1 MLSTEEVKANLNKAK
16 KALFKYYKDNGLD
29 PSIDFSKDPIH
40 GEMVTNLILRLNRE
54 RDKLL
59 RILPIWKMKNILTNI
74 RKRNMAKKIK
84 EEKKAK
90 AAEESSKKVK
100 KTAKKAEVKE
110 VEKKPAKK
118 GNTSL
123 KYPLI
128 ALKYD
133 YPLIDGRE
141 MTSAEKKK
149 YRMEQRKL
157 KKGDAPKKEKKAKDT
172 PESSEKSKKKEK
184 VNKEVKSSSK
194 DKKKKKK
201 VHKDED

>member
-16 KALFKYYKDNGLD
+16 RALFKYYKDNGLD

-110 VEKKPAKK
+110 VEKKPKK
-118 GNTSL
+118 G
-123 KYPLI
+123 KAPF
-128 ALKYD
+128 KYD

-157 KKGDAPKKEKKAKDT
+157 QKGDAPKKEKEKKAKDA
-172 PESSEKSKKKEK
+172 PASEGKSKKK
-184 VNKEVKSSSK
+184 VTKEAKASSK

>member
-16 KALFKYYKDNGLD
+16 RALFKYYKDNGLD

-84 EEKKAK
+84 AEKKAK

-100 KTAKKAEVKE
+100 KTAKKAKVKE
-110 VEKKPAKK
+110 VDKKPKK
-118 GNTSL
+118 G
-123 KYPLI
+123 KAP
-128 ALKYD
+128 LKYD

-157 KKGDAPKKEKKAKDT
+157 QKGDAPKNEKKEKKAKAAT
-172 PESSEKSKKKEK
+172 APEAKPKKK
-184 VNKEVKSSSK
+184 VNKEEKPSK
-194 DKKKKKK
+194 DKKKKK
-201 VHKDED
+201 VHKEED

>member
-110 VEKKPAKK
+110 VEKEKKPKK
-118 GNTSL
+118 GNTS
-123 KYPLI
+123 
-128 ALKYD
+128 LKYD

-157 KKGDAPKKEKKAKDT
+157 QKSDAPKKEKKAKDA
-172 PESSEKSKKKEK
+172 PASEGKSKKK
-184 VNKEVKSSSK
+184 VIKEAKASSK

>member
-59 RILPIWKMKNILTNI
+59 RILPIWKMKNILTTI

-110 VEKKPAKK
+110 VEKKPKKK
-118 GNTSL
+118 GNTS
-123 KYPLI
+123 
-128 ALKYD
+128 LKYD

-157 KKGDAPKKEKKAKDT
+157 QKGDAPKKEKKAKDA
-172 PESSEKSKKKEK
+172 PASEGKSKKKIT
-184 VNKEVKSSSK
+184 KEVKASSK

>member
-59 RILPIWKMKNILTNI
+59 RILPIWKMKNILTTI

-110 VEKKPAKK
+110 VEKKPKKK
-118 GNTSL
+118 GNTS
-123 KYPLI
+123 
-128 ALKYD
+128 LKYD

-157 KKGDAPKKEKKAKDT
+157 QKGDAPKKEKEKKAKDA
-172 PESSEKSKKKEK
+172 PASEGKSKKK
-184 VNKEVKSSSK
+184 VTKEVKASSK

>member
-110 VEKKPAKK
+110 VDKKPKK
-118 GNTSL
+118 G
-123 KYPLI
+123 KAP
-128 ALKYD
+128 LKYD

-157 KKGDAPKKEKKAKDT
+157 QKGDAPKKEKKEKKAKDAPA
-172 PESSEKSKKKEK
+172 PEAKPKKK
-184 VNKEVKSSSK
+184 VNKEEKPSK

-201 VHKDED
+201 VHKEED

>member
-16 KALFKYYKDNGLD
+16 RALFKYYKDNGLD

-110 VEKKPAKK
+110 VDKKPKK
-118 GNTSL
+118 G
-123 KYPLI
+123 KAPF
-128 ALKYD
+128 KYD

-157 KKGDAPKKEKKAKDT
+157 QKGDAPKNEKKEKKAKAA
-172 PESSEKSKKKEK
+172 PASEDKPKKK
-184 VNKEVKSSSK
+184 VNKEAKSSK

-201 VHKDED
+201 AHKEED

>member
-74 RKRNMAKKIK
+74 RKKNMAKKIK

-110 VEKKPAKK
+110 VDKKPKK
-118 GNTSL
+118 G
-123 KYPLI
+123 KAP
-128 ALKYD
+128 LKYD

-157 KKGDAPKKEKKAKDT
+157 QKGDAPKKEKKEKKAKAAPAPA
-172 PESSEKSKKKEK
+172 PEAKPKKK
-184 VNKEVKSSSK
+184 VNKEEKPSK

-201 VHKDED
+201 VHKEED

>member
-110 VEKKPAKK
+110 VEKKPTKK
-118 GNTSL
+118 GKTS
-123 KYPLI
+123 
-128 ALKYD
+128 LKYD

-157 KKGDAPKKEKKAKDT
+157 KKGDAPKKEKKANDT

>member
-59 RILPIWKMKNILTNI
+59 RILPIWKMKNILTTI

-90 AAEESSKKVK
+90 AADESSKKVK

-110 VEKKPAKK
+110 VEKKPKKK
-118 GNTSL
+118 GNTS
-123 KYPLI
+123 
-128 ALKYD
+128 LKYD

-157 KKGDAPKKEKKAKDT
+157 QKGDAPKKEKEKKAKDA
-172 PESSEKSKKKEK
+172 PASEGKSKKKIT
-184 VNKEVKSSSK
+184 KEAKASSK

>member
-59 RILPIWKMKNILTNI
+59 RILPIWKMKNILTTI

-110 VEKKPAKK
+110 VEKKPKKK
-118 GNTSL
+118 GNTS
-123 KYPLI
+123 
-128 ALKYD
+128 LKYD

-157 KKGDAPKKEKKAKDT
+157 QKGDAPKKEKKAKDA
-172 PESSEKSKKKEK
+172 PASEGKSKKKIT
-184 VNKEVKSSSK
+184 KEAKASSK

>member
-29 PSIDFSKDPIH
+29 PSMDFSKDPIH

-110 VEKKPAKK
+110 VEKEKKPKK
-118 GNTSL
+118 GNTS
-123 KYPLI
+123 
-128 ALKYD
+128 LKYD

-157 KKGDAPKKEKKAKDT
+157 QKGDAPKKEKKAKDA
-172 PESSEKSKKKEK
+172 PASEGKSKKK
-184 VNKEVKSSSK
+184 VTKEAKASSK

>member
-110 VEKKPAKK
+110 VEKEKKPKK
-118 GNTSL
+118 GNTS
-123 KYPLI
+123 
-128 ALKYD
+128 LKYD

-157 KKGDAPKKEKKAKDT
+157 QKGDAPKKEKKAKDA
-172 PESSEKSKKKEK
+172 PASEGKSKKK
-184 VNKEVKSSSK
+184 VTKEAKASSK

>member
-16 KALFKYYKDNGLD
+16 RALFKYYKDNGLD

-100 KTAKKAEVKE
+100 KSAKKAEVKE
-110 VEKKPAKK
+110 VDKKPKK
-118 GNTSL
+118 G
-123 KYPLI
+123 KAPF
-128 ALKYD
+128 KYD

-157 KKGDAPKKEKKAKDT
+157 QKGDAPKKEKKAKAA
-172 PESSEKSKKKEK
+172 PASEDKPKKK
-184 VNKEVKSSSK
+184 VTKEVKSSSK

-201 VHKDED
+201 VHKEED

>member
-74 RKRNMAKKIK
+74 RKKNMAKKIK

-110 VEKKPAKK
+110 VDKKPKK
-118 GNTSL
+118 G
-123 KYPLI
+123 KAP
-128 ALKYD
+128 LKYD

-157 KKGDAPKKEKKAKDT
+157 QKGDAPKNAKKEKKAKDT
-172 PESSEKSKKKEK
+172 TTSSEKSKKKEK
-184 VNKEVKSSSK
+184 VNNEVKSSSK

>member
-16 KALFKYYKDNGLD
+16 RALFKYYKDNGLD

-110 VEKKPAKK
+110 VDKKPKK
-118 GNTSL
+118 G
-123 KYPLI
+123 KAPF
-128 ALKYD
+128 KYD

-157 KKGDAPKKEKKAKDT
+157 QKGDAPKNEKKEKKAKAAHA
-172 PESSEKSKKKEK
+172 PEAKPKKK
-184 VNKEVKSSSK
+184 VNKEEKPSK

-201 VHKDED
+201 VHKEED

>member
-110 VEKKPAKK
+110 VEKEKKPKK
-118 GNTSL
+118 GNTS
-123 KYPLI
+123 
-128 ALKYD
+128 LKYD

-149 YRMEQRKL
+149 YRVEQRKL
-157 KKGDAPKKEKKAKDT
+157 QKGDAPKKEKKAKDA
-172 PESSEKSKKKEK
+172 PASEGKSKKK
-184 VNKEVKSSSK
+184 VIKEAKASSK

>member
-16 KALFKYYKDNGLD
+16 RALFKYYKDKGLD

-74 RKRNMAKKIK
+74 RKKNMAKKIK

-90 AAEESSKKVK
+90 AAEGSSKKVK

-110 VEKKPAKK
+110 VDKKPKK
-118 GNTSL
+118 GKAPS
-123 KYPLI
+123 
-128 ALKYD
+128 KYD

-157 KKGDAPKKEKKAKDT
+157 QKGDAPKKEKKAKAAPA
-172 PESSEKSKKKEK
+172 PEAKPKKKVHKEEK
-184 VNKEVKSSSK
+184 SSK

-201 VHKDED
+201 VHKEED

>member
-123 KYPLI
+123 KY
-128 ALKYD
+128 D

-172 PESSEKSKKKEK
+172 PSSSEKSKKKEK

-201 VHKDED
+201 VNKDED

>member
-59 RILPIWKMKNILTNI
+59 RILPIWKMKNILTTI

-110 VEKKPAKK
+110 VEKKPKKK
-118 GNTSL
+118 GNTS
-123 KYPLI
+123 
-128 ALKYD
+128 LKYD

-157 KKGDAPKKEKKAKDT
+157 QKGDAPKKEKEKKAKDA
-172 PESSEKSKKKEK
+172 PASEGKSKKKIT
-184 VNKEVKSSSK
+184 KEVKASSK

>member
-40 GEMVTNLILRLNRE
+40 GEMVTNLIIRLNRE

-74 RKRNMAKKIK
+74 RKKNMAKKIK

-90 AAEESSKKVK
+90 AAPAPE
-100 KTAKKAEVKE
+100 AK
-110 VEKKPAKK
+110 
-118 GNTSL
+118 
-123 KYPLI
+123 
-128 ALKYD
+128 
-133 YPLIDGRE
+133 
-141 MTSAEKKK
+141 
-149 YRMEQRKL
+149 
-157 KKGDAPKKEKKAKDT
+157 PKK
-172 PESSEKSKKKEK
+172 K
-184 VNKEVKSSSK
+184 VNKEEKPSK

-201 VHKDED
+201 VHKEED

>member
-59 RILPIWKMKNILTNI
+59 RILPIWKMKNILTTI

-110 VEKKPAKK
+110 VEKKPKKK
-118 GNTSL
+118 GNTS
-123 KYPLI
+123 
-128 ALKYD
+128 LKYD

-157 KKGDAPKKEKKAKDT
+157 QKGDAPKKEKEKKAKDA
-172 PESSEKSKKKEK
+172 PASEGKSKKK
-184 VNKEVKSSSK
+184 VTKEAKASSK

>member
-59 RILPIWKMKNILTNI
+59 RILPIWKMKNILTTI

-110 VEKKPAKK
+110 VEKKPKK
-118 GNTSL
+118 G
-123 KYPLI
+123 KAPF
-128 ALKYD
+128 KYD

-157 KKGDAPKKEKKAKDT
+157 QKGDAPKKEKEKKAKDA
-172 PESSEKSKKKEK
+172 PASEGKSKKKIT
-184 VNKEVKSSSK
+184 KEVKASSK

>member
-16 KALFKYYKDNGLD
+16 RALFKYYKDNGLD

-40 GEMVTNLILRLNRE
+40 GETVTNLILRLNRE

-110 VEKKPAKK
+110 VDKKPKK
-118 GNTSL
+118 G
-123 KYPLI
+123 KAPF
-128 ALKYD
+128 KYD

-157 KKGDAPKKEKKAKDT
+157 QKGDAPKNEKKEKKAKAA
-172 PESSEKSKKKEK
+172 PASEDKPKKK
-184 VNKEVKSSSK
+184 VNKEAKSSK

-201 VHKDED
+201 AHNEED

>member
-16 KALFKYYKDNGLD
+16 RALFKYYKDNGLD

-40 GEMVTNLILRLNRE
+40 GETVTNLILRLNRE

-110 VEKKPAKK
+110 VDKKPKK
-118 GNTSL
+118 G
-123 KYPLI
+123 KAPF
-128 ALKYD
+128 KYD

-157 KKGDAPKKEKKAKDT
+157 QKGDASKNEKKEKKAKAA
-172 PESSEKSKKKEK
+172 PASEDKPKK
-184 VNKEVKSSSK
+184 NVKGKISALG
-194 DKKKKKK
+194 KKKKKK
-201 VHKDED
+201 AHKDED

>member
-16 KALFKYYKDNGLD
+16 RALFKYYKDNGLD

-40 GEMVTNLILRLNRE
+40 GETVTNLILRLNRE

-110 VEKKPAKK
+110 VDKKPKK
-118 GNTSL
+118 G
-123 KYPLI
+123 KAPF
-128 ALKYD
+128 KYD

-157 KKGDAPKKEKKAKDT
+157 QKGDAPKNEKKEKKAKAA
-172 PESSEKSKKKEK
+172 PASEDKPKKK
-184 VNKEVKSSSK
+184 VNKEAKSSK

-201 VHKDED
+201 AHKEED

>member
-16 KALFKYYKDNGLD
+16 RALFKYYKDNGLD

-110 VEKKPAKK
+110 VDKKPKK
-118 GNTSL
+118 G
-123 KYPLI
+123 KAPF
-128 ALKYD
+128 KYD

-157 KKGDAPKKEKKAKDT
+157 QKGDAPKKEKKAKAAPAQEDK
-172 PESSEKSKKKEK
+172 PKKKVHKEEK
-184 VNKEVKSSSK
+184 PSK
-194 DKKKKKK
+194 DKKKKK
-201 VHKDED
+201 VHKEED

>member
-16 KALFKYYKDNGLD
+16 KALFKYYKDNKLD

-110 VEKKPAKK
+110 VEKKPKK
-118 GNTSL
+118 G
-123 KYPLI
+123 KAP
-128 ALKYD
+128 LKYD

-157 KKGDAPKKEKKAKDT
+157 QKGDAPKKEKKAKDT
-172 PESSEKSKKKEK
+172 PASSEKSKKKEK

-201 VHKDED
+201 VNKDED

>member
-59 RILPIWKMKNILTNI
+59 RILPIWKMKNILTTI

-110 VEKKPAKK
+110 VEKKPKKK
-118 GNTSL
+118 GNTS
-123 KYPLI
+123 
-128 ALKYD
+128 LKYD

-157 KKGDAPKKEKKAKDT
+157 QKGDAPKKEKEKKAKDA
-172 PESSEKSKKKEK
+172 PASEGKSKKKIT
-184 VNKEVKSSSK
+184 KEVKASSK
-194 DKKKKKK
+194 DKKKKK

>member
-110 VEKKPAKK
+110 VEKEKKPKK
-118 GNTSL
+118 GNTS
-123 KYPLI
+123 
-128 ALKYD
+128 LKYD

-157 KKGDAPKKEKKAKDT
+157 QKGDAPKKEKKAKDA
-172 PESSEKSKKKEK
+172 PASEGKSKKK
-184 VNKEVKSSSK
+184 VIKEAKASSK

>member
-1 MLSTEEVKANLNKAK
+1 MTTESKANTLSTEEVKAKLNAAK

-29 PSIDFSKDPIH
+29 PSIDYSKDPIH
-40 GEMVTNLILRLNRE
+40 GDMVTNLILRLNRE

-59 RILPIWKMKNILTNI
+59 RILPIWKMKHILTNI

-110 VEKKPAKK
+110 VEKKAKK
-118 GNTSL
+118 GKAPS
-123 KYPLI
+123 
-128 ALKYD
+128 KYD

-157 KKGDAPKKEKKAKDT
+157 QKGDAPKKEKKAKEAPA
-172 PESSEKSKKKEK
+172 PEAKPEKKVKKAKEGK
-184 VNKEVKSSSK
+184 PSK
-194 DKKKKKK
+194 DKKKKKA
-201 VHKDED
+201 HKDED

>member
-16 KALFKYYKDNGLD
+16 RALFKYYKDNGLD

-74 RKRNMAKKIK
+74 RKKNMAKKIK

-110 VEKKPAKK
+110 VDKKPKK
-118 GNTSL
+118 G
-123 KYPLI
+123 KAP
-128 ALKYD
+128 LKYD

-157 KKGDAPKKEKKAKDT
+157 KNGDAPKNEKKEKKAKAAPA
-172 PESSEKSKKKEK
+172 PEAKPKKK
-184 VNKEVKSSSK
+184 VNKEEKPSK

-201 VHKDED
+201 VHNEED

>member
-16 KALFKYYKDNGLD
+16 RALFKYYKDNGLD

-74 RKRNMAKKIK
+74 RKKNMAKKIK

-100 KTAKKAEVKE
+100 KTAKKAEVKD
-110 VEKKPAKK
+110 VDKKPKNGKA
-118 GNTSL
+118 
-123 KYPLI
+123 P
-128 ALKYD
+128 LKYD

-157 KKGDAPKKEKKAKDT
+157 KNGDAPKNEKKEKKAKAAPA
-172 PESSEKSKKKEK
+172 PEAKPKKK
-184 VNKEVKSSSK
+184 VNKEEKPSK

-201 VHKDED
+201 VHKEED

>member
-74 RKRNMAKKIK
+74 RKKNMAKKIK

-110 VEKKPAKK
+110 VDKKPKK
-118 GNTSL
+118 G
-123 KYPLI
+123 KAP
-128 ALKYD
+128 LKYD

-157 KKGDAPKKEKKAKDT
+157 QKCDAPKNEKKEKKAKAAPA
-172 PESSEKSKKKEK
+172 PEAKPKKK
-184 VNKEVKSSSK
+184 VNKEEKPSK

-201 VHKDED
+201 VHKEED

>member
-16 KALFKYYKDNGLD
+16 RALFKYYKDNGLD

-110 VEKKPAKK
+110 VEKKPKK
-118 GNTSL
+118 GKAPS
-123 KYPLI
+123 
-128 ALKYD
+128 KYD

-157 KKGDAPKKEKKAKDT
+157 QKGDAPKKEKKKEKAAPA
-172 PESSEKSKKKEK
+172 PEDKPKKK
-184 VNKEVKSSSK
+184 VNKEAKSSSK
-194 DKKKKKK
+194 GKKKKKK
-201 VHKDED
+201 AHKEED

>member
-16 KALFKYYKDNGLD
+16 RALFKYYKDNGLD

-40 GEMVTNLILRLNRE
+40 GETVTNLILRLNRE

-110 VEKKPAKK
+110 VEKKPKKK
-118 GNTSL
+118 GNTS
-123 KYPLI
+123 
-128 ALKYD
+128 LKYD

-157 KKGDAPKKEKKAKDT
+157 QKGDAPKKEKEKKAKDA
-172 PESSEKSKKKEK
+172 PASEGKSKKK
-184 VNKEVKSSSK
+184 VTKEAKASSK

>member
-59 RILPIWKMKNILTNI
+59 RILPIWKMKNILTTI

-110 VEKKPAKK
+110 VEKKPKKK
-118 GNTSL
+118 GNTS
-123 KYPLI
+123 
-128 ALKYD
+128 LKYD

-157 KKGDAPKKEKKAKDT
+157 QKGDAPKKEKKAKEA
-172 PESSEKSKKKEK
+172 PASEGKSKKK
-184 VNKEVKSSSK
+184 VTKEVKASSK

>member
-16 KALFKYYKDNGLD
+16 RALFKYYKDNGLD

-59 RILPIWKMKNILTNI
+59 RIVPIWKMKNILTNI

-110 VEKKPAKK
+110 VEKKPKKK
-118 GNTSL
+118 GNTS
-123 KYPLI
+123 
-128 ALKYD
+128 LKYD

-157 KKGDAPKKEKKAKDT
+157 QKGDAPKKEKEKKAKDA
-172 PESSEKSKKKEK
+172 PASEGKSKKKIT
-184 VNKEVKSSSK
+184 KEVKASSK

>member
-59 RILPIWKMKNILTNI
+59 RILPIWKMKNILTTI

-110 VEKKPAKK
+110 VEKKPKKK
-118 GNTSL
+118 GNTS
-123 KYPLI
+123 
-128 ALKYD
+128 LKYD

-157 KKGDAPKKEKKAKDT
+157 QKGDAPKKENEKKAKDA
-172 PESSEKSKKKEK
+172 PASEGKSKKKIT
-184 VNKEVKSSSK
+184 KEVKASSK